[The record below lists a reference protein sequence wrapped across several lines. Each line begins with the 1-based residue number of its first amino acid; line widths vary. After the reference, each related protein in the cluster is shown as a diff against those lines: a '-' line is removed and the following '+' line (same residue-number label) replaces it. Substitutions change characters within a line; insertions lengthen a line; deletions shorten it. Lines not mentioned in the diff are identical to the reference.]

1 VRRSAIVAV
10 VWLMALICPAWA
22 FGQGSVAGLVRD
34 SSGAVLPGVTVEAS
48 SPALI
53 ERTRSAVTD
62 GNGQYRIVDLRSG
75 TYTVTFSLP
84 GFTTVKHEG
93 IELASEFT
101 ANLSV
106 ELRVGTLEETVTVTG
121 ESPIVDVQ
129 NAKRQQVLSSE
140 VLTSAPVSRAWNAL
154 LTIIPGITG
163 ASNNVVTGVG
173 MSTFGIHGG
182 PTTEGRLQVDGIN
195 VGASR
200 GGAGVSGYIAD
211 VGNSQEVTISTSG
224 GLGEAETGGPY
235 MNVVP
240 RTGGNV
246 FKGSFYASAVP
257 TRLQGDNYTDEL
269 RNAGLRV
276 PSRILKN
283 SDVDTGL
290 GGPILRDR
298 LWYFGRLRQTT
309 SSNSIPGMYVNRN
322 AGNPAAWAYEPD
334 LTRQARSES
343 YWRMGSV
350 RLTWQFSPR
359 NKLNVFWD
367 EQITCNGSS
376 WSENVD
382 GCRRPVDGIPIG
394 GGATQSPE
402 TAIYWDA
409 YQRVQQASWTSTVSS
424 RMLIEAGF
432 GTYLT
437 PWGGETQPGN
447 PTDALIRVIEQGG
460 AIPGLEYRSREWSNG
475 WIGSHTF
482 RSSLSYVTGAHNVK
496 IGHQG
501 GILNDDERYFTNDH
515 RLTYRFNNGVPNQLT
530 MSAREYE
537 SFRYVRYNAFYVQDQ
552 STFGR
557 LTLQGALRYDHA
569 WSYFPAQGL
578 GPDRF
583 VPVPLRFDRQDG
595 VSFDDISPRAAA
607 AYDLFGT
614 GRTSIKVNVGRYL
627 YPANNGGRFTVA
639 HPLDRIANSTSRSW
653 TDANRN
659 LVPDCDLHNP
669 SAQDR
674 RASGGDF
681 CGAYSND
688 RFGTT
693 LFATEID
700 PALLQGWRVRPYDW
714 GFGAALQQELM
725 SRVAL
730 EVSYNRRWWNGFQV
744 TDNRAVAPSD
754 YDSYSIVAPS
764 DPRLPSGGGYV
775 IGDLYNIS
783 PSAFGRVDN
792 LITDSRTFGK
802 QIDYWHGVDVT
813 LNARLRSGLTVQGG
827 TSTGRRVTDNCDV
840 IIDDPSLRNCH
851 VALPFRTELRGV
863 ASYTIPRADVLVSG
877 AFQSTPGVQLAA
889 NWVVPSAVVAQTLG
903 RPLAGGAANVSV
915 NLLNPGEM
923 YGDRINQLDVRIGK
937 NVRFHG
943 RRANFAVDI
952 YNALN
957 SAAVLGYNQTF
968 GPAWLTPNS
977 VLRAR
982 FARFNVQLDF

>member
-1 VRRSAIVAV
+1 VRKSAIIAFVWVVAV
-10 VWLMALICPAWA
+10 IMPGLA
-22 FGQGSVAGLVRD
+22 FAQGSIAGLVRD
-34 SSGAVLPGVTVEAS
+34 PSGAILPGVTVEAA

-53 ERTRSAVTD
+53 EKVRSAVTD
-62 GNGQYRIVDLRSG
+62 SNGQYRIVDLRSG
-75 TYTVTFSLP
+75 TYTVTFTLP
-84 GFTTVKHEG
+84 GFTTVRRER

-101 ANLSV
+101 ANVSV
-106 ELRVGTLEETVTVTG
+106 EMPVGALEETVTVTG

-129 NAKRQQVLSSE
+129 NAKRQQVLSSD
-140 VLTSAPVSRAWNAL
+140 VLTSTPVSRAWNAL
-154 LTIIPGITG
+154 LTVVPGITG

-224 GLGEAETGGPY
+224 GLGESETGGPY

-240 RTGGNV
+240 RTGGNA
-246 FKGSFYASAVP
+246 FRGSFYAAMVP
-257 TRLQGDNYTDEL
+257 TRLQGDNYSDEL
-269 RNAGLRV
+269 REAGLRA
-276 PSRILKN
+276 PARILKN
-283 SDVDTGL
+283 SDVDTGF

-298 LWYFGRLRQTT
+298 LWYFSRLRQTT
-309 SSNSIPGMYVNRN
+309 SANSVPGMYVNKN
-322 AGNPAAWAYEPD
+322 AGNPAAWNYEPD
-334 LTRQARSES
+334 LERQARSES
-343 YWRMGSV
+343 TWRMGSV
-350 RLTWQFSPR
+350 RLTWQLSSK
-359 NKLNVFWD
+359 NKLNIFWD
-367 EQITCNGSS
+367 EQIMCNGSA
-376 WSENVD
+376 WSDQVEACRTPENGV
-382 GCRRPVDGIPIG
+382 PIG
-394 GGATQSPE
+394 GSATASPE
-402 TAIYWDA
+402 TSAYWNA
-409 YQRVQQASWTSTVSS
+409 YQRVQQASWTSTLSS

-447 PTDALIRVIEQGG
+447 PTDALIRVVEQGG
-460 AIPGLEYRSREWSNG
+460 AIPGLEYRSRDWSNG

-482 RSSLSYVTGAHNVK
+482 RSSLSYVTGAHNLK

-515 RLTYRFNNGVPNQLT
+515 RLSYRFNNGVPNQLT

-583 VPVPLRFDRQDG
+583 VPVPLTFERQEG
-595 VSFDDISPRAAA
+595 VSFDDVSPRGAV

-614 GRTSIKVNVGRYL
+614 GRTSVKVNVGRYL
-627 YPANNGGRFTVA
+627 YPANNGGRFSVA
-639 HPLDRIANSTSRSW
+639 HPLDRIANNTTRSW

-659 LVPDCDLHNP
+659 LVPDCNLYN
-669 SAQDR
+669 SGAQDL

-681 CGAYSND
+681 CGANAND

-700 PALLQGWRVRPYDW
+700 PDLLHGWGVRPHDW

-725 SRVAL
+725 PRVAL

-744 TDNRAVAPSD
+744 TDNRAISPSDHHPYSITAPSD
-754 YDSYSIVAPS
+754 S
-764 DPRLPSGGGYV
+764 RLPEGGGYV
-775 IGDLYNIS
+775 IGDLYNIA
-783 PSAFGRVDN
+783 PGAFGRVDN
-792 LITDSRTFGK
+792 LVTESSKFGK

-813 LNARLRSGLTVQGG
+813 LNARLRAGLTIQGG
-827 TSTGRRVTDNCDV
+827 TSTGRKVTDNCEVV
-840 IIDDPSLRNCH
+840 IDNPSRRNCH
-851 VALPFRTELRGV
+851 VAAPFQTELRGV
-863 ASYTIPRADVLVSG
+863 ASYTIPRVDVLVSG
-877 AFQSTPGVQLAA
+877 TFQSTPGDQLAA
-889 NWVVPSAVVAQTLG
+889 NWNVPSAVVAQTLG
-903 RPLAGGAANVSV
+903 RPLSGGAANVSV

-923 YGDRINQLDVRIGK
+923 YGDRINQFDLRIGK
-937 NVRFHG
+937 NVRFGG
-943 RRANFAVDI
+943 RRANFAVDL

-957 SAAVLGYNQTF
+957 SAAVLNYNQTF
-968 GPAWLTPNS
+968 GSAWLTPTS

-982 FARFNVQLDF
+982 FARFNVQVDF